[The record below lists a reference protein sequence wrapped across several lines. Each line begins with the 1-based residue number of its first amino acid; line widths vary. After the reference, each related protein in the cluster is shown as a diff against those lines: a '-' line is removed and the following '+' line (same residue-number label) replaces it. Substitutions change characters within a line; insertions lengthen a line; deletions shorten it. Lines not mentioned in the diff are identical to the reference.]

1 MSAPVVTVPGVL
13 VEVLGEGVLLT
24 GASGVGK
31 SELALELVSRGAR
44 LIVDDAPEFRRLED
58 SSLEGSCPEEGL
70 GDFLAHREL
79 GILNV
84 RELLGA
90 GAVRSR
96 GRLELIV
103 ELRRPSV
110 SGAVDEGPCL
120 GLCYETREVLGVPV
134 PAVRLWSRAG
144 RNLAVLVEMLVRNH
158 RLRRAGYDAY
168 ADFTRRQ
175 EALMAR
181 RGGEG

>member
-90 GAVRSR
+90 GAVCAR

-103 ELRRPSV
+103 ELCRPAV
-110 SGAVDEGPCL
+110 SGIVEEGPCL

-134 PAVRLWSRAG
+134 PAVRLWSHVG
-144 RNLAVLVEMLVRNH
+144 RHLAVLVETLVRCH

-175 EALMAR
+175 EALMAGR
-181 RGGEG
+181 VAEG

>member
-79 GILNV
+79 G
-84 RELLGA
+84 
-90 GAVRSR
+90 S
-96 GRLELIV
+96 
-103 ELRRPSV
+103 
-110 SGAVDEGPCL
+110 
-120 GLCYETREVLGVPV
+120 
-134 PAVRLWSRAG
+134 
-144 RNLAVLVEMLVRNH
+144 
-158 RLRRAGYDAY
+158 
-168 ADFTRRQ
+168 
-175 EALMAR
+175 
-181 RGGEG
+181 